1 MKSYRPQRCADL
13 RFGKLG
19 SRECRRQLLQPSHEG
34 KLVAENQRWK
44 GRRERTR
51 QNGVDEIVED
61 DGWER
66 IGRLVSCGVLD
77 CEPRA

>member
-1 MKSYRPQRCADL
+1 M
-13 RFGKLG
+13 
-19 SRECRRQLLQPSHEG
+19 
-34 KLVAENQRWK
+34 AENQRWK